1 MLAVHKFGFKNMI
14 LYTFQI
20 VIWVFSWH
28 HFRNLV
34 KCCDVKRN
42 RCTKTTWRLPS
53 LCKRYCLW
61 RWKCHVD
68 TPIQHFWHTRWR
80 FHWKGLKTV
89 PSRISATNAMRYSV
103 LYSLTRPCF
112 SWNCFFAHGL
122 LPMHELKN
130 KMFGCDM
137 LWIMIDHKIVQSCS
151 ITFIRTKQMIFWC
164 FVWTFHSCDC
174 WISFSRS
181 DGARPP
187 AATTV
192 KRLNAHRVG
201 IFGGDG
207 PRGQTQEG
215 TKTYSIQKKQ
225 QTNIRRAMAVSRQGT
240 FVEDWVAWNKSC
252 IFFPCRQESYKH
264 VLRICRIEGPHLK
277 FVF

>member
-42 RCTKTTWRLPS
+42 RCTKTTWGLPS

-112 SWNCFFAHGL
+112 SWNCFFAHLENPWPHG
-122 LPMHELKN
+122 PAHIPWSSPN
-130 KMFGCDM
+130 
-137 LWIMIDHKIVQSCS
+137 
-151 ITFIRTKQMIFWC
+151 
-164 FVWTFHSCDC
+164 FHALSAT
-174 WISFSRS
+174 W
-181 DGARPP
+181 GQARAPP
-187 AATTV
+187 
-192 KRLNAHRVG
+192 
-201 IFGGDG
+201 
-207 PRGQTQEG
+207 
-215 TKTYSIQKKQ
+215 KK
-225 QTNIRRAMAVSRQGT
+225 
-240 FVEDWVAWNKSC
+240 
-252 IFFPCRQESYKH
+252 
-264 VLRICRIEGPHLK
+264 
-277 FVF
+277 